1 METISQSSRVPP
13 VLKEQVK
20 LKMDL
25 VKTKRKDV
33 PGCSPSFLAVD
44 AKSVSRRNQ
53 AHEPAVRHSSF
64 RLLPNSGP
72 LKLPTVSALA
82 LLLGAGA
89 GSLSALQHPHPGVEM
104 KKKKDGVNAWWVQS

>member
-1 METISQSSRVPP
+1 
-13 VLKEQVK
+13 
-20 LKMDL
+20 MDL
-25 VKTKRKDV
+25 VKTKRKDG

-104 KKKKDGVNAWWVQS
+104 KKKRME